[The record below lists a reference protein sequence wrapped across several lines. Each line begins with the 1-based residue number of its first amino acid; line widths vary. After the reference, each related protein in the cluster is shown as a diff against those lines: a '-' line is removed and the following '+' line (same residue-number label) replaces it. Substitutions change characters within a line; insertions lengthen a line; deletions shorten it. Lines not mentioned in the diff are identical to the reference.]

1 MKRILLYAL
10 LIFMILIPLALS
22 GCEQNT
28 QATPEFGRDDLTIYL
43 DGTRY
48 DLNMDILDVIAA
60 LGDDYDFAQSIS
72 CEHDG
77 YDKSFLYTSIE
88 FYTYPL
94 PHGDIVFEIFTTDPE
109 ASTTRGIRI
118 GATAEEVLAAYGS
131 DGVVNDFEIVYSLP
145 ACADFPVGA
154 SLCFDL
160 RDGVVTAIFVTARAW

>member
-1 MKRILLYAL
+1 MSLYIL
-10 LIFMILIPLALS
+10 FTFVVLIPFALS
-22 GCEQNT
+22 GCEQDA
-28 QATPEFGRDDLTIYL
+28 QAASAFGPDDLTIYL

-48 DLNMDILDVIAA
+48 YLDMDILDVIAV

-77 YDKSFLYTSIE
+77 YDKSFLYDGIE

-94 PHGDIVFEIFTTDPE
+94 PHGDIVFEIFTTDPG

-160 RDGVVTAIFVTARAW
+160 RDGVVTAIFATARAW